1 MNALSKFGFFLT
13 SASSIGIVI
22 LKTLVRYRLFLNTWL
37 YTDLSALAI
46 LFGFIVSI
54 AIVLMLSP
62 IMKNFIVLLGT
73 FLLTLV
79 FVYVFIVPIYLVG
92 T

>member
-1 MNALSKFGFFLT
+1 MNALSKFGFLLT

-62 IMKNFIVLLGT
+62 IMKNFIVLLIT
-73 FLLTLV
+73 FILTLGL
-79 FVYVFIVPIYLVG
+79 VYAFIVPVYLVG
-92 T
+92 V

>member
-22 LKTLVRYRLFLNTWL
+22 LKKLVRYRLFLNTWL